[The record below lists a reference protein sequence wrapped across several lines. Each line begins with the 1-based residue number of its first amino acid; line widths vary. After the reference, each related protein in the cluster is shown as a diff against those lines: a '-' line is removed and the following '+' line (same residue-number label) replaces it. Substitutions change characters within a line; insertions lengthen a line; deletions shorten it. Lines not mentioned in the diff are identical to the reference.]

1 MKIPKTAIHLMVG
14 LEGVILI
21 VVLVFAVLNP
31 IKNVVVENK
40 GSKNEQQNNAVAST
54 DSESKTEFETESEDE
69 PPVQAMVYSDDVQEK
84 VSSMSLEQK
93 VAQMF
98 ITTPEQLTD
107 MRQVTVTGNTTRNAI
122 SSIPVGGIMY
132 SSLNFEGSIQTAS
145 MTEALQEYYQQQF
158 GYLLFMMVAE
168 HGGAENSPLATSNG
182 FTVEKSPVEIEAENN
197 SDTAFS
203 VATNIAT
210 YMQNQGLNTNVGLE
224 ESSILDT
231 TISAYKESGI
241 FTATTYYNEQADMI
255 MLNSSEPFSDAVNAL
270 RYEKGYQG
278 ILLADGISD
287 IHTVI
292 EAINAGVDMVY
303 CPEDFKTV
311 YQSVLEAVEDGTIEE
326 EVINNAVM
334 RILTYKNYE

>member
-40 GSKNEQQNNAVAST
+40 GSKNEQQNNAVVST

-69 PPVQAMVYSDDVQEK
+69 PPVQAMVYSDAVQEK

-182 FTVEKSPVEIEAENN
+182 FTVEKSPVEIESENN
-197 SDTAFS
+197 EETAIAT
-203 VATNIAT
+203 ATNIAA
-210 YMQNQGLNTNVGLE
+210 YLQNQGLNTNVGFGA
-224 ESSILDT
+224 SSMLDT
-231 TISAYKESGI
+231 TVATYKEAGI
-241 FTATTYYNEQADMI
+241 FVGTTVYNENADMI
-255 MLNSSEPFSDAVNAL
+255 LLNASEPFSDAVYYL
-270 RYEKGYQG
+270 RNDMGYQG
-278 ILLADGISD
+278 ILLAEELSD
-287 IHTVI
+287 ANTAI
-292 EAINAGVDMVY
+292 EAINAGVDMIY
-303 CPEDFKTV
+303 CSADFKAT
-311 YQSVLEAVEDGTIEE
+311 YQSVLDAVANGTIEE